1 VRSAEKKDA
10 VLIPQRAVTELQ
22 GLQSVLAVD
31 ADNKVV
37 THSVVTGNRVG
48 DRWLIEQG
56 LKPGDRVIVEGLQKA
71 RPGTVV
77 DPKPYQ
83 QPASEAGATGGA

>member
-1 VRSAEKKDA
+1 VRSTEKENA
-10 VLIPQRAVTELQ
+10 ILVPQRAVQELQ

-37 THSVVTGNRVG
+37 MHNVVTSDRVG
-48 DRWLIEQG
+48 DRWIIEQG

-71 RPGTVV
+71 RPGSVV

-83 QPASEAGATGGA
+83 PAEASATGGA